1 MIDPYSPHV
10 ATTLNLVY
18 DCPSDLVLSSGLAQ
32 MSEMLPA
39 ADNDFKYKSYQ
50 KGGKTNVANKV
61 SIHDPKHRE
70 ALLVKGMTIGSK
82 QCLDMILIILETPE
96 RVSLVGISGGNNYN
110 FNMELATQLHK
121 LVLKC

>member
-1 MIDPYSPHV
+1 MV
-10 ATTLNLVY
+10 
-18 DCPSDLVLSSGLAQ
+18 
-32 MSEMLPA
+32 PA

-110 FNMELATQLHK
+110 YNMELATQLHK
-121 LVLKC
+121 LACTKMLMLIKQPNRRKKPGNDRKRKYAPSK